1 MEKSSKSGLDE
12 SKFDFITYKKLVVF
26 GDSKV
31 GKSCFLSRLENN
43 TFLEENENDSKIYY
57 LIK

>member
-1 MEKSSKSGLDE
+1 MEKAPQKGVLDDE
-12 SKFDFITYKKLVVF
+12 KFDFITYKKLVVF

-43 TFLEENENDSKIYY
+43 TFLEENENASKI
-57 LIK
+57 K